1 METIQWVRP
10 AQQKD
15 ASRLAEILI
24 FAKRCAYRPIFQNDP
39 VSFNEMQVLD
49 LALSFRDREEERKN
63 IYVYDD
69 GIVRGMMKWTKE
81 ETPEGKCRV
90 QLEQLYVEPFFQGM
104 GIGKALMQEC
114 LNKAR
119 QEGAMEVWLY
129 VLEKNEKARKFYEK
143 SGFEWDKTRWP
154 EAGTPEY
161 LLRYQRKPE
170 A

>member
-1 METIQWVRP
+1 METIQRIRP
-10 AQQKD
+10 ALQKD

-39 VSFNEMQVLD
+39 VSFNEMQVLE
-49 LALSFRDREEERKN
+49 LALSYRDREEERRN
-63 IYVYDD
+63 VYVYDD

-81 ETPEGKCRV
+81 IALDGSCRV

-104 GIGKALMQEC
+104 GIGKALLQEC
-114 LNKAR
+114 LNKAA
-119 QEGAMEVWLY
+119 QEGAAEVWLY

-143 SGFEWDKTRWP
+143 YGFEWDGGKCP
-154 EAGTPEY
+154 EIGTPEY
-161 LLRYQRKPE
+161 LLRYRQKRE